1 MRARCLMIQGT
12 GSHVGKSLIVT
23 ALCRIFRQDGFKV
36 APFKAQNMSLN
47 SYATL
52 DGGEIG
58 RAQAVQAEACGLEPE
73 VEMNPILLKPMGE
86 TGCQVVVLGRPLT
99 DASAVDYHKLK
110 RTLWEVVC
118 ESLDRLRERFELIVI
133 EGAGSPAEVNLKK
146 NDIVNMKVAEYAR
159 APVILVGDIDRG
171 GVFAWL
177 IGTLQLLEDHE
188 REMVKGFLINKFRGD
203 IGLLRDGL
211 DFLHYYTGKP
221 VLGVIP
227 YIRDLKVQDED
238 SVSLDERRPGWGRK
252 GEVRVVV
259 VRLPR
264 ISNFTDFDPLETEED
279 VSLVYTVS
287 PDELEGADLIVLPG
301 TKNTVADL
309 LFLKEKGLAAK
320 IIEMRRRGVP
330 VIGICGGFQMLGRKI
345 KDPLGVESPF
355 QEIEGLA
362 LLEASTTFE
371 REKATFQVKG
381 VAIEDIPYLRK
392 GETVEGYEIH
402 MGRTEGSKF
411 VFKLVRSNGEVVYDG
426 MISEDGLVFGT
437 YLHGIFDNTRF
448 RRGILNF
455 VRIRKGLEPIEPEEI
470 DLKLERLKE
479 YDKLA
484 EIVRENV
491 DIGMI
496 YRFMGLG

>member
-1 MRARCLMIQGT
+1 
-12 GSHVGKSLIVT
+12 
-23 ALCRIFRQDGFKV
+23 
-36 APFKAQNMSLN
+36 
-47 SYATL
+47 
-52 DGGEIG
+52 
-58 RAQAVQAEACGLEPE
+58 
-73 VEMNPILLKPMGE
+73 
-86 TGCQVVVLGRPLT
+86 
-99 DASAVDYHKLK
+99 
-110 RTLWEVVC
+110 
-118 ESLDRLRERFELIVI
+118 
-133 EGAGSPAEVNLKK
+133 
-146 NDIVNMKVAEYAR
+146 
-159 APVILVGDIDRG
+159 
-171 GVFAWL
+171 
-177 IGTLQLLEDHE
+177 
-188 REMVKGFLINKFRGD
+188 
-203 IGLLRDGL
+203 
-211 DFLHYYTGKP
+211 GKP
-221 VLGVIP
+221 VLGLIP
-227 YIRDLKVQDED
+227 FIRDLKVQDED

-279 VSLVYTVS
+279 VSLIYTVS

-355 QEIEGLA
+355 KEIEGLA
-362 LLEASTTFE
+362 LLQASTTFE
-371 REKATFQVKG
+371 KEKATFQVKG
-381 VAIEDIPYLRK
+381 VAIEDIPYLTK

-426 MISEDGLVFGT
+426 MISEDALVFGT
-437 YLHGIFDNTRF
+437 YLHGIFDNARF

-455 VRIRKGLEPIEPEEI
+455 VRIRKGLEPIEPQGA